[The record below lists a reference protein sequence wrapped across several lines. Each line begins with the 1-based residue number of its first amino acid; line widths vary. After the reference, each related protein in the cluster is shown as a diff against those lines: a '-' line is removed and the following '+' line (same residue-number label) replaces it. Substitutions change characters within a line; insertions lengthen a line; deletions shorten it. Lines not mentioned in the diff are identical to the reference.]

1 MTNEQIP
8 LIDETLLMSQ
18 LKDILLR
25 EDRSTLQEVQDILN
39 DRTLLEQKIN
49 PILEEHLTYL
59 RQNFPKEYAKIVNK
73 MVEQKLQDSQQEIL
87 NLIYP
92 VMGKMINKYIN
103 FQFQELKDSISTQMA
118 MLTSAEGLKWW
129 FRNRILGLKSEN
141 MLLASIDVPVIEE
154 IFLIRRNSGL
164 LLGSAA
170 LSSNDNRDV
179 VAGMLTAIKSFVEEA
194 FERKNEDL
202 ETIQYGTY
210 KILLENFPSFYFAI
224 AISGSM
230 SSAEIGQ
237 LREELIDFIQHT
249 TDLDRADM
257 DSDIQAI
264 ISKNLDN
271 KFILPQK
278 TRLQRLKIKSN
289 TGS

>member
-49 PILEEHLTYL
+49 PILEEHLAYL

-170 LSSNDNRDV
+170 LSPTDNRDV

-264 ISKNLDN
+264 ISQNLDN

-278 TRLQRLKIKSN
+278 IRLQRLKIKSN

>member
-25 EDRSTLQEVQDILN
+25 EDRSTLQEVQGILN

-118 MLTSAEGLKWW
+118 MLTSVEGLKWW

-264 ISKNLDN
+264 ISQNLDN

-278 TRLQRLKIKSN
+278 IRLQRLKIKSN